1 MTNCS
6 QVFRDNSWRKPHCL
20 CNASHLSNHCH
31 NVVEFVN
38 SRTDSLQSEEQNSVL
53 VKITLLIS
61 FKEKT
66 SSIVHTTPAAPAVT
80 AIGAVT
86 ELNPDEHITGMLTA
100 REMEYAAAS
109 VGVACNYKHYV
120 I

>member
-1 MTNCS
+1 
-6 QVFRDNSWRKPHCL
+6 L

-66 SSIVHTTPAAPAVT
+66 SSIVHTTPAAP
-80 AIGAVT
+80 
-86 ELNPDEHITGMLTA
+86 DEHITGMLTA

-120 I
+120 VI